1 MIDAGNALA
10 CDKRLAFKPQLV
22 GAHERR
28 QTDFVD
34 QIIAMSVRGMTAP
47 EMQRFLAETH
57 SLDAPVE
64 QITRLSD
71 VLSAQV
77 SAWRD
82 QPLQAMYPLVY
93 FDTLSVQVKDQGVVG
108 HKTAHLAVGMR
119 SDGSRDMLGVW
130 IEHTNEVA
138 FWKMVFNDLKTRGV
152 GVILIAVTEGHAGLA
167 QALEAAFTATTL
179 QTGLARLIR
188 ETHSHPSWNHR

>member
-34 QIIAMSVRGMTAP
+34 QIIAMSVGGMTAP

-119 SDGSRDMLGVW
+119 SDGAICWVSGLSTPMKLHSGRWCSMISRP
-130 IEHTNEVA
+130 
-138 FWKMVFNDLKTRGV
+138 
-152 GVILIAVTEGHAGLA
+152 EGSG
-167 QALEAAFTATTL
+167 
-179 QTGLARLIR
+179 
-188 ETHSHPSWNHR
+188 SS